1 MVSLATKIRS
11 KTDNIRTLREGGLI
25 PGVLY
30 GPVTPN
36 QDIAVDAKT
45 FRKVYEQT
53 GESEL
58 VSLQVDGKEHI
69 VLVYDTQLHPLSG
82 EVVHIDF
89 YQPRLDKPI
98 EITVPL
104 EFVGEAPAVK
114 ELAGTLVKNIQEVEV
129 RALPQ
134 NLPHEIKVNVERLA
148 AFEDRILIKDIMQ
161 SKDFEILRE
170 PNEIVAM
177 VVPPQDVE
185 AELAVPIQENI
196 EAVEVMEKG
205 KKEEA
210 EEGAL
215 EPPAKNVKP

>member
-1 MVSLATKIRS
+1 MLSLTTKIRS
-11 KTDNIRTLREGGLI
+11 KTEKTKVLRESGFI

-36 QDIAVDAKT
+36 QEIAIDAKI
-45 FRKVYEQT
+45 FRKMYEQT

-69 VLVYDTQLHPLSG
+69 VLVYDTQLHPISG
-82 EVVHIDF
+82 EVIHVDF

-134 NLPHEIKVNVERLA
+134 NLPHEIKVNVEKLA
-148 AFEDRILIKDIMQ
+148 AFEDRILIKDIVQ

-170 PNEIVAM
+170 SDDIVAM

-185 AELAVPIQENI
+185 AELATPVQENI
-196 EAVEVMEKG
+196 EAVEVVEKG
-205 KKEEA
+205 KKA
-210 EEGAL
+210 EEGEAP
-215 EPPAKNVKP
+215 EGQPAQPAK